1 MKHTL
6 YIAIL
11 GVLPCGGASLT
22 INTQNTF
29 AGLANPFTDKAG
41 TALGSSSL
49 VQFGFFADGT
59 APSNEGD
66 SFDGFT
72 SVDSVL
78 IELGV
83 GGNPDGSFSQTIILD
98 NATDL
103 PGGTPAT
110 LQFGLRIFDGS
121 NEGNSEF
128 FNTVTNEAW
137 EFTFT
142 DQNPP
147 PPPSEILLDPILGA
161 AVVASSIWEGGSS
174 SAFGTSIA
182 VPEPSTFLSA
192 LLGLGLLA
200 SRRRRA

>member
-6 YIAIL
+6 YLAIL
-11 GVLPCGGASLT
+11 GVLPCSGASLT
-22 INTQNTF
+22 INAQNTF
-29 AGLANPFTDKAG
+29 AGLANPFTDEGG
-41 TALGSSSL
+41 TALGSGSL

-59 APSNEGD
+59 APRNEGD
-66 SFDGFT
+66 PFDGFT
-72 SVDSVL
+72 SIDSVL

-83 GGNPDGSFSQTIILD
+83 DGNPEGSFSQTIRLD
-98 NATDL
+98 NTTDL
-103 PGGTPAT
+103 PGVPPTT
-110 LQFGLRIFDGS
+110 VQFGFRIFDGS
-121 NEGNSEF
+121 DEGNSGF
-128 FNTVTNEAW
+128 FNTVTNEDW

-161 AVVASSIWEGGSS
+161 AVVASSIWEGGSA

-192 LLGLGLLA
+192 LIGLGLLA
-200 SRRRRA
+200 TRRRRA